1 MKQTATHGA
10 LQVQKDEAAS
20 DDGGVGVA
28 VAVSRL
34 FFSNGLLG
42 GLMTNGYEW
51 LAEAVIFC
59 PNRVLL

>member
-1 MKQTATHGA
+1 
-10 LQVQKDEAAS
+10 VQKEAAAT

-42 GLMTNGYEW
+42 RQMANGL
-51 LAEAVIFC
+51 LK
-59 PNRVLL
+59 L